1 MAFDVTALAAYIE
14 DRDFELMA
22 QMQAVGGLMDVA
34 TIQVGLKGS
43 SNLQFL
49 DTDVV
54 FAADGC
60 SRVSSDT
67 TTFTQRTITV
77 GAIQAGEN
85 LCVKDLNG
93 KWTQIL
99 VRQGCA
105 GEEVV
110 PEEIAA
116 IWTERKLNAIRNA
129 LDVADWQ
136 GDTLSGTN
144 NLSYYDGLLKII
156 DAGSPV
162 NGNPT
167 GITVA
172 TGITEANVISI
183 LQGIWTLIP
192 ENILNRDDLY
202 IFMGNDV
209 YRAYVNALIN
219 ANLFHYV
226 GEDGISV
233 LHGTNVRILP
243 QVGLTGTDRLICT
256 YGENLVIGMDGAS
269 DEDEL
274 KVRLDPT
281 TEKQVFFDVCFKRGT
296 QVFFDDEIVEFTL
309 VP

>member
-1 MAFDVTALAAYIE
+1 MGFDVSALAAYVE
-14 DRDFELMA
+14 DRDFELMS
-22 QMQAVGGLMDVA
+22 QMQAVGGLMDIA

-49 DTDVV
+49 NTDVV

-93 KWTQIL
+93 KWTQIM

-105 GEEVV
+105 GEEVL
-110 PEEIAA
+110 PEEIAR
-116 IWTERKLNAIRNA
+116 IWTADKLNAIRNA

-136 GDTLSGTN
+136 GDTASGTN

-162 NGNPT
+162 DGNPT
-167 GITVA
+167 GITVG
-172 TGITEANVISI
+172 TGITAANVIGI
-183 LQGIWTLIP
+183 LQGIWELIP
-192 ENILNRDDLY
+192 ENILHEDDLY

-209 YRAYVNALIN
+209 YRTYVNALIN

-226 GEDGISV
+226 GEDGISK
-233 LHGTNVRILP
+233 LHGTNVSILP
-243 QVGLTGTDRLICT
+243 QVGLTGTDRLICSRAS
-256 YGENLVIGMDGAS
+256 NLVIGMDGAS

-281 TEKQVFFDVCFKRGT
+281 TEKQIFFDVCFKRGT

-309 VP
+309 V

>member
-1 MAFDVTALAAYIE
+1 MAFDVTALAAFVE
-14 DRDFELMA
+14 DRDFALLS
-22 QMQAVGGLMDVA
+22 QMQAVGGLMDIA

-43 SNLQFL
+43 SNLQFM

-67 TTFTQRTITV
+67 TTFSQRTITV

-85 LCVKDLNG
+85 LCIKDLNN

-99 VRQGCA
+99 VSQGCA
-105 GEEVV
+105 GEEEL
-110 PEEIAA
+110 PTPIEEIYMAD
-116 IWTERKLNAIRNA
+116 KMNAIRNA

-136 GDTLSGTN
+136 GDTASGTN

-162 NGNPT
+162 DGNPT
-167 GITVA
+167 AITVA
-172 TGITEANVISI
+172 TGITEANIIGI
-183 LQGIWTLIP
+183 LQGMWKLIP
-192 ENILNRDDLY
+192 ENILHEDDLY
-202 IFMGNDV
+202 IFLGNDA
-209 YRAYVNALIN
+209 YRCYVNALIN

-226 GEDGISV
+226 GEDGVST
-233 LHGTNVRILP
+233 LHGTNVKIST
-243 QVGLTGTDRLICT
+243 QVGLTGTDRLIAMR
-256 YGENLVIGMDGAS
+256 GKNAVIGMDG
-269 DEDEL
+269 DTEEDNI
-274 KVRLDPT
+274 KVRLDPV
-281 TEKQVFFDVCFKRGT
+281 TEKQVFVDVCFKRGT

>member
-1 MAFDVTALAAYIE
+1 MGFDVSALAAYVE
-14 DRDFELMA
+14 DRDFELMS
-22 QMQAVGGLMDVA
+22 QMQAVGGLMDIA

-49 DTDVV
+49 NTDVV

-93 KWTQIL
+93 KWTQIM

-105 GEEVV
+105 GEEVL
-110 PEEIAA
+110 PEEVAR
-116 IWTERKLNAIRNA
+116 IWTADKLNAIRNA

-136 GDTLSGTN
+136 GDTTSGTN

-162 NGNPT
+162 DGNPT
-167 GITVA
+167 GITVG
-172 TGITEANVISI
+172 TGITAANVIGI
-183 LQGIWTLIP
+183 LQGIWELIP
-192 ENILNRDDLY
+192 ENILHEDDLY

-209 YRAYVNALIN
+209 YRTYVNALIN

-226 GEDGISV
+226 GEDGISK
-233 LHGTNVRILP
+233 LHGTNVSILP
-243 QVGLTGTDRLICT
+243 QVGLTGTDRLICSRAS
-256 YGENLVIGMDGAS
+256 NLVIGMDGAS

-281 TEKQVFFDVCFKRGT
+281 TEKQIFFDVCFKRGT

-309 VP
+309 V